1 RALAISAGSVITA
14 LIVDQWGTRTALV
27 VAGVSVLTFAVVI
40 RGRLARVD
48 RESRIPAEPLEL
60 LSRSRV
66 VGPLQPVAL
75 ERLAATVRPITVDAG
90 TVVVKEGDLAQ
101 VAYLVAEGRLEVVSA
116 GKHVAELGDGD
127 HFGEIALLDGS
138 PRTATVVAVS

>member
-1 RALAISAGSVITA
+1 
-14 LIVDQWGTRTALV
+14 
-27 VAGVSVLTFAVVI
+27 
-40 RGRLARVD
+40 
-48 RESRIPAEPLEL
+48 
-60 LSRSRV
+60 
-66 VGPLQPVAL
+66 
-75 ERLAATVRPITVDAG
+75 ITVDAG

-138 PRTATVVAVS
+138 PRTATVVAVSEARLYAVDGDEFLTTVGGHPASARHARRTADDRLDELVQAARGDGV